1 MTAARFPGSSRFTLR
16 VGATYREKLHDGHL
30 GVCARSF
37 AEAASG
43 IRLPTRLL
51 RQPPLPEPELM
62 PASRSARA
70 KRSRPSAHPGA
81 SCRPAPASARTQTRS
96 RPASTQRRRRRSS
109 TVLRSGPAAFRRS
122 LRRELTSRRGARA
135 GRETKPRLPGTSS
148 RDAQGASPSRARPA
162 PFHPSGRVQAGGLN
176 CTGKTT

>member
-62 PASRSARA
+62 PEIQVGQGETESAFGPPG
-70 KRSRPSAHPGA
+70 SFLPPSSCQCAYTNPISTCKYSATAAAVINGA
-81 SCRPAPASARTQTRS
+81 A
-96 RPASTQRRRRRSS
+96 
-109 TVLRSGPAAFRRS
+109 
-122 LRRELTSRRGARA
+122 
-135 GRETKPRLPGTSS
+135 
-148 RDAQGASPSRARPA
+148 
-162 PFHPSGRVQAGGLN
+162 
-176 CTGKTT
+176 